1 MKYTYIHAHT
11 HIHIDIQ
18 TYIYKYIHT
27 HMHKYIYIDMI
38 KPNNAQHTIVT
49 LPQIKDILATTTAAT
64 IVKIT
69 GRTNK
74 TRKMETTPET
84 LTETIIT
91 VKETIVIILVT
102 KNKKVKLELT
112 K

>member
-1 MKYTYIHAHT
+1 M
-11 HIHIDIQ
+11 D
-18 TYIYKYIHT
+18 
-27 HMHKYIYIDMI
+27 KYIYIDMI
-38 KPNNAQHTIVT
+38 KPNNALHTIVT
-49 LPQIKDILATTTAAT
+49 LPQIKDILGTTTAAT

-84 LTETIIT
+84 IIT
-91 VKETIVIILVT
+91 IKETIVIILVT